1 MMNNDGYNNNNGNT
15 NYVNVEDDDE
25 SYKAAAMAVAGSEE
39 DGNHPASPAV
49 IDANNYNIMHHN
61 GINNNNINHNNN
73 SNSIGGGIRRL
84 HRDYLKD
91 LEDDIVMALP
101 WPTPDDKSQISDL
114 LRRRTKS
121 KTFANRITIVVV
133 CYLLLSIGTWLLY
146 SAISTLTTGAGG
158 ETTTMIQDNNKL
170 ILLSLAGL
178 SFVISVTILLY
189 AHFQYYCYDAQ
200 IQLLVRTIMDVHGL
214 GQPQQQHQR
223 PMMLRTDT
231 IQCAQFRLPEFIDVM
246 LRSVAEDSID
256 FSTVT
261 FRDSLLART
270 SGALTNS
277 NNNNNNN
284 NSNNNK
290 SSNTFSL
297 SRVWGYD

>member
-1 MMNNDGYNNNNGNT
+1 MNNDGYNNNNGNT

-214 GQPQQQHQR
+214 GQPQPQQQQQQQQR
-223 PMMLRTDT
+223 PMMLRTDAS
-231 IQCAQFRLPEFIDVM
+231 QCAQFRLPEFIDVM

-270 SGALTNS
+270 SGALTNC
-277 NNNNNNN
+277 NNNN
-284 NSNNNK
+284 NS
-290 SSNTFSL
+290 STFSL